1 MVLPR
6 VTMSVTLVTPEMTMM
21 VMTSLQLS
29 LSDILYTP
37 APIIN
42 PGIEEG

>member
-1 MVLPR
+1 MVLSG
-6 VTMSVTLVTPEMTMM
+6 VTMSVTLVTTPVMTMM

-29 LSDILYTP
+29 LGDILDTS

-42 PGIEEG
+42 PE